1 MIATLCNRPKRG
13 GKSTV
18 SKGKDVPLPMLL
30 LMAGSAI
37 DLDFN
42 QSRPAR
48 ALRVKFESLANEY
61 AVSKWLWRNL
71 RSRCCSLC
79 QDGFDFDHR
88 DDKLKYSV
96 AIDSVGV
103 HLLHRSCAAT
113 LPPLGMHVLF
123 EGYQYPDTQHYLT
136 VNYRGYAPRV
146 VIGNTRSTT
155 RAALLQVVR
164 EIADGRMVLRPPAG
178 GEGLIQ

>member
-1 MIATLCNRPKRG
+1 
-13 GKSTV
+13 
-18 SKGKDVPLPMLL
+18 MLL

-42 QSRPAR
+42 HSRPAR
-48 ALRVKFESLANEY
+48 AMRVEFESWANEY

-79 QDGFDFDHR
+79 LEGFDFDHR
-88 DDKLKYSV
+88 DEKLKYSV
-96 AIDSVGV
+96 AIDSLGI
-103 HLLHRSCAAT
+103 HLLHRLCAAT
-113 LPPLGMHVLF
+113 LKPLSMHVLF

-136 VNYRGYAPRV
+136 VESRGYAPRV

-164 EIADGRMVLRPPAG
+164 EIADGRIVLRPPAG
-178 GEGLIQ
+178 GEMVIQ